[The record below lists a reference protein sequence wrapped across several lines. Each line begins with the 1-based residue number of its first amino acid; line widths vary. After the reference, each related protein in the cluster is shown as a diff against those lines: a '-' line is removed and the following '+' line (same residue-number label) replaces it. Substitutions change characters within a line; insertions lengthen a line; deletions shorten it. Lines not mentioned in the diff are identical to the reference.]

1 MEDNKKKYKTA
12 KEPVSMEGMERL
24 AQIMTD
30 APTIAKL
37 ANTEFAIT
45 SLKPAVMWEISKEA
59 LSIQRVEDASF
70 SDVLKGLS
78 LEIPSVCRIITLAIL
93 NDKRIYDEQEYN
105 KIYDTLFW
113 ECDVKEWAQLL
124 FEILNL
130 LSVDAFFLI
139 TDLTQTFKT
148 MALERKMKMKE
159 QKLS

>member
-1 MEDNKKKYKTA
+1 MEDKKKIHKTA
-12 KEPVSMEGMERL
+12 KEPVSMQGMERL

-37 ANTEFAIT
+37 ENTEFAIT
-45 SLKPAVMWEISKEA
+45 SLKPAIMWEISKEA
-59 LSIQRVEDASF
+59 LSIQKVENASF

-93 NDKRIYDEQEYN
+93 NDKRIYDEQEYS

-148 MALERKMKMKE
+148 MALERKMTMKE
-159 QKLS
+159 QKSS